1 MCSRDEA
8 GDYSYIPPDYRY
20 LTFQMTK
27 QIFKGLF
34 LDLDGTIINSS
45 TMIYEVVKEL
55 FQINNLGTITKTM
68 MKEYAGLPPRELF
81 EAIAPGQ
88 VDILLKQTV
97 ALEEKHR
104 SLAPLY
110 PGVTSL
116 LTEISNSGFPL
127 AVITSQAGL
136 EMDLVKT
143 SYEFSSLIDFWISS
157 DDVHNPKP
165 DPESILT
172 ALDFFKIP
180 AEKTLFVG
188 DSVYD
193 IEAGKNAGVLTGAA
207 LWGGH
212 NRREMTALK
221 PDFLFS
227 KPSDIIKH
235 FIL

>member
-1 MCSRDEA
+1 
-8 GDYSYIPPDYRY
+8 
-20 LTFQMTK
+20 MTK
-27 QIFKGLF
+27 QRFEGLF

-45 TMIYEVVKEL
+45 PMIYEVVKEL
-55 FQINNLGTITKTM
+55 FQKNNLGMVSKTM
-68 MKEYAGLPPRELF
+68 LEKYAGLPPGEFF

-88 VDILLKQTV
+88 VDSLKQTV
-97 ALEEKHR
+97 ALEDKHR
-104 SLAPLY
+104 ALAPLF

-136 EMDLVKT
+136 EMDLVKK
-143 SYEFSSLIDFWISS
+143 SYDFCSLIDLWISS
-157 DDVHNPKP
+157 DDVINPKP
-165 DPESILT
+165 DPESIHF
-172 ALDFFKIP
+172 ALDFFGIP
-180 AEKTLFVG
+180 GNKTLFVG

-193 IEAGKNAGVLTGAA
+193 IEAGRNAGVKTGAA

-212 NRREMTALK
+212 NNNEMDAQN

-227 KPSDIIKH
+227 KPSEIKKL